1 MLAATRRPLF
11 KIVLA
16 VWAGCV
22 GVFVCFVLILPVRHH
37 CLTGAVCCVPCLSP
51 CCGLYVCFMQDY
63 KVGRT
68 VKLVNDA
75 PHRWLTS
82 VNFLEVILSVWPV
95 LRIHHRKK
103 ENTTFPPTG
112 SEESIPQLFA
122 LVYPVSDAIKDSQG
136 LLTWTAGKTV
146 LNIAE
151 LLVGVLNPAASLTVS
166 RGVLFSACT
175 RRLSLVMFAP
185 ALNSLPFRGYMY
197 SHPNI
202 A

>member
-1 MLAATRRPLF
+1 MANRALADAMGTHADPA
-11 KIVLA
+11 KSKEQACLA
-16 VWAGCV
+16 EIKK
-22 GVFVCFVLILPVRHH
+22 GVVEYLEKSAKMR
-37 CLTGAVCCVPCLSP
+37 
-51 CCGLYVCFMQDY
+51 Q
-63 KVGRT
+63 KT

-95 LRIHHRKK
+95 LRIRHRKK

-166 RGVLFSACT
+166 R
-175 RRLSLVMFAP
+175 
-185 ALNSLPFRGYMY
+185 
-197 SHPNI
+197 
-202 A
+202 